1 MTVLTLGPSRP
12 CPPPS
17 PDQVEQANHEGL
29 NGSIRMWRR
38 KWFPWQQR
46 EAREERLGE
55 EGKGERGGGVPSGS
69 WGDRE
74 AAGQGGRRMGLT
86 ERGRGGAGILGLRLK
101 VAVKQGG
108 AGQRPPPFHQPSIK
122 EARAS
127 GPVILNVLSQPPSY

>member
-1 MTVLTLGPSRP
+1 
-12 CPPPS
+12 
-17 PDQVEQANHEGL
+17 
-29 NGSIRMWRR
+29 MWRR

-55 EGKGERGGGVPSGS
+55 EGEGERGGGVPSGS

-108 AGQRPPPFHQPSIK
+108 AGQRPPALPSTKHQGGQSIG
-122 EARAS
+122 AS
-127 GPVILNVLSQPPSY
+127 DPKCPQPASQLLTSGLGSSRDPG